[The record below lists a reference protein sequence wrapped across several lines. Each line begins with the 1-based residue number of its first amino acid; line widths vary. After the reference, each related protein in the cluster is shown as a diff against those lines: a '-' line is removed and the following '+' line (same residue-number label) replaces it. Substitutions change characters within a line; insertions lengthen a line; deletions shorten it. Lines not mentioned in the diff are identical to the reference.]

1 MHFYFDSVVEVVSM
15 EAVDTIL
22 PKALIIPEKLY
33 ETWIG
38 TNTLW
43 FPLKSISMRHI
54 PISKMLIPETWKNFD
69 LKPKLPL

>member
-1 MHFYFDSVVEVVSM
+1 MHFYSVVEVVSM
-15 EAVDTIL
+15 EEVDTIL

-43 FPLKSISMRHI
+43 FPLRSISMRHI
-54 PISKMLIPETWKNFD
+54 QISKMLIPETWKNFD